1 MSRPIS
7 ELEAILRQLISEHT
21 RLLTHATAHGAAMQ
35 AFDLRT
41 MDDAGR
47 EQEACRL
54 RITMLEQRRRSIVQ
68 QIGKG
73 LNVQGD
79 LTIARLATM
88 VPEHTQ
94 SLLELRKQLKQVVE
108 QVAARNKISGK
119 VAGAVLGH
127 LNTVVRLLAGA
138 AERAGLYTKNGI
150 PQVSSRIG
158 GLEAVG

>member
-1 MSRPIS
+1 
-7 ELEAILRQLISEHT
+7 
-21 RLLTHATAHGAAMQ
+21 MQ

-119 VAGAVLGH
+119 VAGAVLGPFEH
-127 LNTVVRLLAGA
+127 GSSIARRSRRARRTLYE
-138 AERAGLYTKNGI
+138 ERYSPGFKPHRRTGSRWDNGNPKSKI
-150 PQVSSRIG
+150 CNLKFEI
-158 GLEAVG
+158 